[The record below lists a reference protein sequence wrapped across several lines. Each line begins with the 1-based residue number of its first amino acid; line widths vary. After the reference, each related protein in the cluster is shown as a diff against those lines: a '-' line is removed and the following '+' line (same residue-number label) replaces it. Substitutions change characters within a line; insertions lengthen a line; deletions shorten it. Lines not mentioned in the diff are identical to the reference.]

1 MHPFTPFKQLFWG
14 LSMLGTPLLLHAQS
28 DSSYSTQVE
37 VTAKD
42 SNTTARVSIRIEP
55 ELERYIALMDS
66 LDVEQQKTFG
76 YRIQIFSSS
85 GPTAKKDALKSQSEF
100 LKLYS
105 EHSAYTTWDYPNW
118 VVRLGDY
125 RNHLEAQEF
134 HDEIKTIY
142 PASFIVKDEIK
153 VD

>member
-1 MHPFTPFKQLFWG
+1 MMTKRLGMGMILCALPVFLSAQVDSIGTSSTP
-14 LSMLGTPLLLHAQS
+14 
-28 DSSYSTQVE
+28 DS
-37 VTAKD
+37 TAHQED
-42 SNTTARVSIRIEP
+42 NAALTVHMDP
-55 ELERYIALMDS
+55 ELSRYIALMDS
-66 LDVEQQKTFG
+66 LDMKQQKTFG

-100 LKLYS
+100 LKLHS
-105 EHSAYTTWDYPNW
+105 EHSAYTAWDYPNW

-134 HDEIKTIY
+134 HDEIKVIY

>member
-1 MHPFTPFKQLFWG
+1 MFIPFKHLFSG
-14 LSMLGTPLLLHAQS
+14 LLMLGTPLLLQAQS
-28 DSSYSTQVE
+28 DSSYSTQANAS
-37 VTAKD
+37 TTD
-42 SNTTARVSIRIEP
+42 SNTAAMVSIRMEP
-55 ELERYIALMDS
+55 ELERYISLMDS

-105 EHSAYTTWDYPNW
+105 EHSAYTAWDYPNW

-153 VD
+153 MD